1 MQKNMFG
8 YVIKDLST
16 VSRYLPC
23 GLAAGVVA
31 VLVLNVV
38 NRVRI
43 RRGKESFSVLPG
55 SVLCVY
61 FVIMLFITFLSR
73 ESGSRNGVD
82 LELFSTWGINQRNNA
97 FVIENIL
104 LFVPYGFICAW
115 ALQGAR
121 GLISNTLLGLATS
134 LGIETMQLV
143 TQRGYFQID
152 DVLTN
157 TIGMVA
163 GYLIFRVMSLI
174 GKGLSVLF
182 KS

>member
-1 MQKNMFG
+1 M
-8 YVIKDLST
+8 
-16 VSRYLPC
+16 SRYLPY
-23 GLAAGVVA
+23 GLAAGVLA
-31 VLVLNVV
+31 VLILAAV
-38 NRVRI
+38 NRAGI
-43 RRGKESFSVLPG
+43 RKGKKSFPIVPG
-55 SVLCVY
+55 SILCVY

-73 ESGSRNGVD
+73 ENGSRNGID
-82 LELFSTWGINQRNNA
+82 LELFSTWGINKRNNA

-115 ALQGAR
+115 ALQGAKR
-121 GLISNTLLGLATS
+121 LIPNAMLGLATS

-157 TIGMVA
+157 TMGMII
-163 GYLIFRVMSLI
+163 GYLIFRVVSLI
-174 GKGLSVLF
+174 GKGLSALF